1 MPRLTYFVLGDWNAA
16 CDQCGR
22 GFKFSALKK
31 RWDGAWACSDC
42 WEPRQPQDFVRGVKD
57 DSSVPV
63 GRPRILNLN
72 YDVLLEDGS
81 SILLESVTA
90 GIGVSRVLMEVGP

>member
-1 MPRLTYFVLGDWNAA
+1 MPKLGYYVRGEYNMA

-22 GFKFSALKK
+22 GFKSSDLSK
-31 RWDGAWACSDC
+31 RWDGAWVDEAC

-63 GRPRILNLN
+63 GRPRVGVPTGLTAFFSNFENSPLIFTN
-72 YDVLLEDGS
+72 S
-81 SILLESVTA
+81 SGDTITWTES
-90 GIGVSRVLMEVGP
+90 